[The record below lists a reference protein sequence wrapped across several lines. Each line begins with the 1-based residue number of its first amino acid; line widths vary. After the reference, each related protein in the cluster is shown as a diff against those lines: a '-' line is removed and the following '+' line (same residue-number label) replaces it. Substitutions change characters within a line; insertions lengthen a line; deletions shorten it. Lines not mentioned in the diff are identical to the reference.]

1 MARKAINTTI
11 DSELMKKIKLLSVE
25 EDCKINDLIEE
36 GLKLVLEKRINNNHK
51 LYPLSRTV

>member
-11 DSELMKKIKLLSVE
+11 DADLMKEIKLLAIE

-36 GLKLVLEKRINNNHK
+36 GLRIVLDKRK
-51 LYPLSRTV
+51 DK

>member
-11 DSELMKKIKLLSVE
+11 DADLMKEIKLLAIQ

-36 GLKLVLEKRINNNHK
+36 GLKLVIEKRNSKNNQG
-51 LYPLSRTV
+51 

>member
-11 DSELMKKIKLLSVE
+11 DADLIKEIKLLAIE

-36 GLKLVLEKRINNNHK
+36 GLKLVLEKRK
-51 LYPLSRTV
+51 KVTE

>member
-11 DSELMKKIKLLSVE
+11 DLELMKKIKLLSVE

-36 GLKLVLEKRINNNHK
+36 GLKLVLEKRSKN
-51 LYPLSRTV
+51 SQE

>member
-25 EDCKINDLIEE
+25 EGCKKWFDRRRFKISIR
-36 GLKLVLEKRINNNHK
+36 EKN
-51 LYPLSRTV
+51 